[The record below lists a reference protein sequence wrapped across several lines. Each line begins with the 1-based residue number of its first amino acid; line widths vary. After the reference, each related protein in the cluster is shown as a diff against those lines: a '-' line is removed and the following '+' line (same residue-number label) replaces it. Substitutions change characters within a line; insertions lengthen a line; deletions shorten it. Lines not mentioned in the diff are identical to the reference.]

1 LLLHALFSEIRTP
14 KDVDAA
20 IERLRFEGL
29 IRTPDEE
36 QRILK
41 LTEWALGH
49 PKVKEWFSGEW
60 QLYNECDILFRDA
73 QGQVITRRPDR
84 VMRRADDIVVVDF
97 KFGKRRAKYLDQVR
111 GYMDL
116 IRAMGYTHV
125 KGYLWYV
132 YLNQLDEV
140 EDSVQ

>member
-1 LLLHALFSEIRTP
+1 
-14 KDVDAA
+14 
-20 IERLRFEGL
+20 
-29 IRTPDEE
+29 
-36 QRILK
+36 
-41 LTEWALGH
+41 
-49 PKVKEWFSGEW
+49 
-60 QLYNECDILFRDA
+60 
-73 QGQVITRRPDR
+73 
-84 VMRRADDIVVVDF
+84 MRRADDIVVVDF